1 VGDEA
6 GPVPS
11 PQSLVL
17 NSSGG
22 HDGGITT
29 TYFEVGRGWAAQ
41 VAERNAELFALQSL
55 RRRGA
60 RTPEF
65 YFSRHIDN
73 SRLVKAAGPGASARQ
88 MRMFS
93 VAVALLF
100 SLVMIYGLQHF
111 YAIEGGYRVESEKQ
125 MRDQLREENRQ
136 LRLSEAQLSQPGRI
150 DQMARQMG
158 FTEPQPG
165 QVIHANV
172 RPDGATP
179 TMAQATPPG
188 Q

>member
-1 VGDEA
+1 MA
-6 GPVPS
+6 AC
-11 PQSLVL
+11 
-17 NSSGG
+17 
-22 HDGGITT
+22 TT
-29 TYFEVGRGWAAQ
+29 TYLEAGRGWTAQ
-41 VAERNAELFALQSL
+41 VADRNAELFAQQAL

-65 YFSRHIDN
+65 HFPKHIDN
-73 SRLVKAAGPGASARQ
+73 SRLVKAADPVRVRE

-111 YAIEGGYRVESEKQ
+111 YAIESGYRVESEKQ

-136 LRLSEAQLSQPGRI
+136 LRLTEAQLSQPRRI
-150 DQMARQMG
+150 DQMSRLLG

-165 QVIHANV
+165 QVIRANV
-172 RPDGATP
+172 RPAAATP

>member
-1 VGDEA
+1 MA
-6 GPVPS
+6 AC
-11 PQSLVL
+11 
-17 NSSGG
+17 
-22 HDGGITT
+22 TT

-41 VAERNAELFALQSL
+41 VAERNAELFAQQALH
-55 RRRGA
+55 RRRV

-65 YFSRHIDN
+65 HFQKHIDN
-73 SRLVKAAGPGASARQ
+73 SRLVKATDPVRVRE
-88 MRMFS
+88 MRVFS
-93 VAVALLF
+93 VAVALLL

-136 LRLSEAQLSQPGRI
+136 LRLAEAQLSQPGRI
-150 DQMARQMG
+150 DQMARLLG

-172 RPDGATP
+172 RPDGTTP
-179 TMAQATPPG
+179 TMAQVTPPG